1 MATAGDQIN
10 GALKLIG
17 ELAEGE
23 EPSPATSQDALTAL
37 NQMLD
42 SWSADRLA
50 VYATEDTTFTW
61 TANVASLT
69 LGPSGAD
76 ITAARP
82 LQVMDSTYFN
92 YNNLS
97 YGLALINE
105 EQYNAIALKS
115 STSTWPQLLWVNMG
129 MPLITMKI
137 WPVPTASVEFHL
149 ISVVQLTQ
157 PALTSTELSVP
168 PGYLRAFRYNLAC
181 EIAAE
186 FGVEPPPRVAAIAA
200 RSLRTIKR
208 INNPND
214 LMSMPYQIVTR
225 SPRFNIFTGQ
235 PY

>member
-1 MATAGDQIN
+1 MATVNDQIN
-10 GALKLIG
+10 GALRLIG
-17 ELAEGE
+17 QLAEGE
-23 EPSPATSQDALTAL
+23 TPSAATSEDALTAF

-50 VYATEDTTFTW
+50 VYATYDTTFTW
-61 TANVASLT
+61 PSNTSSRT

-76 ITAARP
+76 VTAARP
-82 LQVMDSTYFN
+82 LQVMDSTYFK

-105 EQYNAIALKS
+105 EQYNAIALKT
-115 STSTWPQLLWVNMG
+115 STSTWSQLLWVNMG
-129 MPLITMKI
+129 MPNITMKI
-137 WPVPTASVEFHL
+137 WPVPTAAIEFHV
-149 ISVVQLTQ
+149 IAVQQLTQ
-157 PALTSTELSVP
+157 ATLISDTIVIP

-225 SPRFNIFTGQ
+225 SPRYNIFSGQ